1 MPEHHITSAFDRD
14 LEAIQAQ
21 VMRMGGL
28 VEAALL
34 DGARALKS
42 RDEELATRVR
52 KGDKAIDALETE
64 IYEACAR
71 LLALRQP
78 IASDLRTV
86 LSVMKIAANL
96 ERVGDYA
103 KNMAKRANV
112 LVHLAPID
120 GAPGSIKRMAKEVH
134 AMLSDALDAF
144 IRRDV
149 ALAEDVRERD
159 LEVDQM
165 YNALFR
171 EFLTFMMEDPRS
183 ISACMH
189 LHFIAKNIE
198 RAGDHVTSIA
208 EQVIYMVTGEVPGEA
223 RPKGNKEVYRIPQEG
238 GLIGDDGDLG
248 GADPG

>member
-1 MPEHHITSAFDRD
+1 MEEHHILSAFDRD

-28 VEAALL
+28 VEEALL
-34 DGARALKS
+34 KGARALKS
-42 RDEELATRVR
+42 RDEERAAEVH

-64 IYEACAR
+64 INEACAR

-103 KNMAKRANV
+103 KNMAKRSVV
-112 LVHLAPID
+112 LMHMPEIEGGP
-120 GAPGSIKRMAKEVH
+120 GAIKRMAREVH

-149 ALAEDVRERD
+149 DLAQDVRQRD

-183 ISACMH
+183 ITACMH

-198 RAGDHVTSIA
+198 RAGDHVTAIA
-208 EQVIYMVTGEVPGEA
+208 DQVIYLVTGEMPDEP
-223 RPKGNKEVYRIPQEG
+223 RPKGNREVYKPPRDE
-238 GLIGDDGDLG
+238 
-248 GADPG
+248 A